1 MGKIR
6 SGERDKGRM
15 QENNFPLT
23 MEEYREMSLI
33 SRQKDLMRQMQNLC
47 FYYLMFLNKKLFTLS
62 LGCRVTASV

>member
-1 MGKIR
+1 
-6 SGERDKGRM
+6 
-15 QENNFPLT
+15 